1 MLTEYLLMVFSWYYK
16 MVMINFE
23 NLFLIVLGIVWIIGA
38 VLQDMKRREVDNLWN
53 FSLIG
58 FAIVY
63 RIAISIFINDY
74 WFALNG
80 IIGLAIFFALGN
92 LFYYARLF
100 AGGDA
105 KLMIALGTIL
115 PLSYSWIIN
124 IKIFGFFI
132 LLFLLGGSIYALIYA
147 FCLIIKNLNNFKKEF
162 KKQWNNY
169 KKLFLIGLIFALI
182 WTFFAFLISQTGFV
196 LIGLVILLFPVL
208 YVFAK
213 AVEESCMIREVSCNK
228 VTEGDWL
235 YKDVKIGNRLIK
247 ANWEGV
253 SKKELELIKKS
264 KKKIFIK
271 YGIPFTP
278 SFLFGFVGLLFLMWK
293 FGWVF

>member
-1 MLTEYLLMVFSWYYK
+1 
-16 MVMINFE
+16 MVMIGFE
-23 NLFLIVLGIVWIIGA
+23 NLFLIVLGIIWIIGA

-53 FSLIG
+53 FSLIA
-58 FAIVY
+58 FALAY
-63 RIAISIFINDY
+63 RIAVSIFLNDY

-80 IIGLAIFFALGN
+80 LIGLIIFVLLGN

-124 IKIFGFFI
+124 FKIFGYFI
-132 LLFLLGGSIYALIYA
+132 FLFLLGGSIYAMIYS
-147 FCLIIKNLNNFKKEF
+147 FCLIIINWKNFKEEF
-162 KKQWNNY
+162 VKQWNNY
-169 KKLFLIGLIFALI
+169 KRLFLIALILALAWILIAFFISQTILVLIGLI
-182 WTFFAFLISQTGFV
+182 V
-196 LIGLVILLFPVL
+196 LLFPFL

-213 AVEESCMIREVSCNK
+213 AVEESCMIRLTIPNK

-235 YKDVKIGNRLIK
+235 YKDVKIGNKIIK
-247 ANWEGV
+247 STWEGV
-253 SKKELELIKKS
+253 SKKELELIRKS
-264 KKKIFIK
+264 KKKVLIK

-278 SFLFGFVGLLFLMWK
+278 SFLFGVVGLLFLIWK
-293 FGWVF
+293 YSWMF

>member
-1 MLTEYLLMVFSWYYK
+1 MNELF
-16 MVMINFE
+16 FAE
-23 NLFLIVLGIVWIIGA
+23 NWFLIILGLIWITGA
-38 VLQDMKRREVDNLWN
+38 ILQDMKRREVDNLWN
-53 FSLIG
+53 FSLIA
-58 FAIVY
+58 FALAY
-63 RIAISIFINDY
+63 RISVSVFMNDY

-80 IIGLAIFFALGN
+80 FIGLIIFILLGN

-105 KLMIALGTIL
+105 KLMIALGAIL

-132 LLFLLGGSIYALIYA
+132 LLFLLGGSIYAMIYA
-147 FCLIIKNLNNFKKEF
+147 FCLIVANWKNFKKEF
-162 KKQWNNY
+162 VNQWN
-169 KKLFLIGLIFALI
+169 KCRILFLIGLVFCLI
-182 WTFFAFLISQTGFV
+182 WILIAFFISQTGFV
-196 LIGLVILLFPVL
+196 LIGLVILLFPIL

-213 AVEESCMIREVSCNK
+213 AVEESCMVREVFWNK

-235 YKDVKIGNRLIK
+235 YKDVKIGNKLIK

-253 SKKELELIKKS
+253 SKKELELIKRS
-264 KKKIFIK
+264 RKKIFIK

-293 FGWVF
+293 YGWMF

>member
-1 MLTEYLLMVFSWYYK
+1 MEI
-16 MVMINFE
+16 INFE
-23 NLFLIVLGIVWIIGA
+23 NLFLIVFGIIWIIGA
-38 VLQDMKRREVDNLWN
+38 ILQDMKRREVDNLWN

-58 FAIVY
+58 FVLAY
-63 RIAISIFINDY
+63 RITVSIFLNDY

-80 IIGLAIFFALGN
+80 LIGLIIFVLLGN

-105 KLMIALGTIL
+105 KLMIALGAIL

-132 LLFLLGGSIYALIYA
+132 LLFLLGGSIYALVYA
-147 FCLIIKNLNNFKKEF
+147 FCLIIINRKNFKNEF
-162 KKQWNNY
+162 GKQWNNY
-169 KKLFLIGLIFALI
+169 KKLFLIGLIFALV
-182 WTFFAFLISQTGFV
+182 WTLLAFFVSQTGFI

-213 AVEESCMIREVSCNK
+213 AVEESCMIKQVSWNK

-235 YKDVKIGNRLIK
+235 YKDVKVVNRLIK
-247 ANWEGV
+247 TNWEGV
-253 SKKELELIKKS
+253 SKKELELIRKNRKKVL
-264 KKKIFIK
+264 IK

-278 SFLFGFVGLLFLMWK
+278 SFLFGFVGLLFLAWK
-293 FGWVF
+293 FGWLF

>member
-1 MLTEYLLMVFSWYYK
+1 MANI
-16 MVMINFE
+16 INPE
-23 NLFLIVLGIVWIIGA
+23 NLFLIILGIIWIIGA
-38 VLQDMKRREVDNLWN
+38 ILQDMKRREVDNLWN
-53 FSLIG
+53 FSLIAFALAYRIAVSIFTGNYWFIINGLIG
-58 FAIVY
+58 FAI
-63 RIAISIFINDY
+63 F
-74 WFALNG
+74 LG
-80 IIGLAIFFALGN
+80 LGN

-105 KLMIALGTIL
+105 KLMISLGTIL
-115 PLSYSWIIN
+115 PLSYSWVVN
-124 IKIFGFFI
+124 VKLFGFFI

-147 FCLIIKNLNNFKKEF
+147 FCLIIKNWNNFKKEF
-162 KKQWNNY
+162 IKQWDNY
-169 KKLFLIGLIFALI
+169 KKLFLIGLVFALL
-182 WTFFAFLISQTGFV
+182 WTLIAFLVSQTAFV
-196 LIGLVILLFPVL
+196 LIGLVILSFPIL

-213 AVEESCMIREVSCNK
+213 AVEESCMIKEVSWDK

-235 YKDVKIGNRLIK
+235 YKDIKIKNRLIK

-264 KKKIFIK
+264 KKKIMIK

-293 FGWVF
+293 YVWLF

>member
-1 MLTEYLLMVFSWYYK
+1 
-16 MVMINFE
+16 MINE
-23 NLFLIVLGIVWIIGA
+23 LFLAENWFLIILGLIWIIGA
-38 VLQDMKRREVDNLWN
+38 ILQDMKRREVDNLWN
-53 FSLIG
+53 FSLIA
-58 FAIVY
+58 FALIY
-63 RIAISIFINDY
+63 RVAVSIFMNDY

-80 IIGLAIFFALGN
+80 LVGLLIFFALGN

-115 PLSYSWIIN
+115 PLSYSWIVN
-124 IKIFGFFI
+124 VKIFGFFI

-147 FCLIIKNLNNFKKEF
+147 FCLITINWKNFKKEF
-162 KKQWNNY
+162 VKQFNNY
-169 KKLFLIGLIFALI
+169 KKMFLAGLIFAIVWVLV
-182 WTFFAFLISQTGFV
+182 AFLISQTGFV

-213 AVEESCMIREVSCNK
+213 AVEESCMVREVSWNK

-235 YKDVKIGNRLIK
+235 YKNVKIGNKLIK
-247 ANWEGV
+247 ANWEGL
-253 SKKELELIKKS
+253 SKEELALIKKN
-264 KKKIFIK
+264 KKKVKIK

-293 FGWVF
+293 YGWVF

>member
-1 MLTEYLLMVFSWYYK
+1 MVNI
-16 MVMINFE
+16 INFE
-23 NLFLIVLGIVWIIGA
+23 NLFLIILGLAWIIGA
-38 VLQDMKRREVDNLWN
+38 ILQDMKRREVDNLWN

-58 FAIVY
+58 FVLAY
-63 RIAISIFINDY
+63 RLAVSIFTGNY
-74 WFALNG
+74 WFILNG
-80 IIGLAIFFALGN
+80 LIGFAIFFALGN

-105 KLMIALGTIL
+105 KLMISLGTIL
-115 PLSYSWIIN
+115 PLSYSWIAN
-124 IKIFGFFI
+124 VKIFGFFI

-147 FCLIIKNLNNFKKEF
+147 LFLIAQNSNSFKKEF
-162 KKQWNNY
+162 VKQWNNY
-169 KKLFLIGLIFALI
+169 KKLFLISLVFALI
-182 WTFFAFLISQTGFV
+182 WTLLAFFISQTALV
-196 LIGLVILLFPVL
+196 LIGLIVLLFPVL

-213 AVEESCMIREVSCNK
+213 AVEESCMVKEVSWNK

-235 YKDVKIGNRLIK
+235 YKDVRIGNNLIK

-253 SKKELELIKKS
+253 SKKELELIKKY

-278 SFLFGFVGLLFLMWK
+278 SFLFGLVGLLFLVWK
-293 FGWVF
+293 YGWWF

>member
-1 MLTEYLLMVFSWYYK
+1 MVNI
-16 MVMINFE
+16 INLE
-23 NLFLIVLGIVWIIGA
+23 NLFLIVLGLIWIIGA
-38 VLQDMKRREVDNLWN
+38 ILQDMKRREVDNLWN

-58 FAIVY
+58 FALFY
-63 RIAISIFINDY
+63 RIIVSIFTGNY
-74 WFALNG
+74 WFIFNG
-80 IIGLAIFFALGN
+80 LIGFAIFLALGN

-124 IKIFGFFI
+124 IKLFGFFI

-147 FCLIIKNLNNFKKEF
+147 FCLIIKNSNSFKKEF
-162 KKQWNNY
+162 IKQWNNY

-182 WTFFAFLISQTGFV
+182 WTLFAFFISQTIIV
-196 LIGLVILLFPVL
+196 LIGLIVLLFPVL

-213 AVEESCMIREVSCNK
+213 AVEESCMIKGVSPLK
-228 VTEGDWL
+228 ITEGDWL
-235 YKDVKIGNRLIK
+235 YKDIKVGNRLIK

-293 FGWVF
+293 YGWVF

>member
-1 MLTEYLLMVFSWYYK
+1 MVSL
-16 MVMINFE
+16 INFE
-23 NLFLIVLGIVWIIGA
+23 NLFLIILGLVWIIGA

-53 FSLIG
+53 FSLIA
-58 FAIVY
+58 FALIY
-63 RIAISIFINDY
+63 RIAISIFLDDY

-80 IIGLAIFFALGN
+80 LIGLAIFILLGN
-92 LFYYARLF
+92 LFYYSRLF

-105 KLMIALGTIL
+105 KLIISLGTIL

-132 LLFLLGGSIYALIYA
+132 FLFLLGGSIYALIYA
-147 FCLIIKNLNNFKKEF
+147 FCLIAINWNRFKNEF
-162 KKQWNNY
+162 GKQWNNY

-182 WTFFAFLISQTGFV
+182 WTLLAFFVSQTGFI

-213 AVEESCMIREVSCNK
+213 AVEESCMIKEVSWNK

-235 YKDVKIGNRLIK
+235 YKDVKVGNKLIK
-247 ANWEGV
+247 STWKGV
-253 SKKELELIKKS
+253 SKRELELIRKS
-264 KKKIFIK
+264 KKKIFVK

-293 FGWVF
+293 YGWLF